1 MRTVVVVVCAVFVLT
16 EAAALKC
23 SYLGADHSIGET
35 FPALDGCNDCVCSA
49 IGVVCTKAICQATP
63 TASESE
69 NPAAAPTAGKS
80 CTVNISGVSTTYT
93 DGQTYTSPDGC
104 NSCRCVNGLS
114 MCTLMACP
122 PDTTNMTCTDL
133 VTGRRYAEGD
143 SFLSTDGCNKC
154 QCRADGIA
162 CTEKACDAGLCFDS
176 TTGRLHGSGESFMAP
191 DGCNMCV
198 CDNRVIKCSKAVC

>member
-1 MRTVVVVVCAVFVLT
+1 
-16 EAAALKC
+16 
-23 SYLGADHSIGET
+23 
-35 FPALDGCNDCVCSA
+35 
-49 IGVVCTKAICQATP
+49 
-63 TASESE
+63 
-69 NPAAAPTAGKS
+69 
-80 CTVNISGVSTTYT
+80 
-93 DGQTYTSPDGC
+93 
-104 NSCRCVNGLS
+104 
-114 MCTLMACP
+114 MACP

-133 VTGRRYAEGD
+133 VTGRQYAEGD

-176 TTGRLHGSGESFMAP
+176 TTGRVHGSGESFMAP